1 MTDRD
6 YNILPAEH
14 LPKKSLETSD
24 ESDEINLRGLLRILW
39 RRRTAIA
46 SVVFLLTT
54 LAVIVLFQI
63 SPRYTASALVMIDP
77 RDTQI
82 VDIEAVM
89 SGLAGDMETIQSE
102 IEIIKSRGL
111 AEKVIRKTA
120 LYNNPEFNARL
131 RPVTFQDSVAGF
143 LRNAA
148 TALFSRSD
156 KPVAAREDQF
166 DLERVGIIRAFLRNL
181 EVSRRGHSRVIE
193 IRFESKRPRTAVVI
207 ANAIADLY
215 LVEQLEAKFEMTQ
228 RATLWLNDRLSELRE
243 KVEVTETAVE
253 AYRKQAGL
261 IEGEKASLASQQVSE
276 LNTQLV
282 LVRSARAEAEAR
294 LRDAE
299 FRLKKR
305 GGVYSVAEVLSSSLI
320 QRLREQEAQLDRKVA
335 ELASEYG
342 AKHPRM
348 INARAEMR
356 DLRDKIRIEVG
367 KIVQSF
373 RNEVKVVVAS
383 EKSLKESL
391 KMLQQRVAELNSSE
405 VQLRALQREAKANRD
420 LYETFLSRFKET
432 STQEDMQQ
440 IDARIITR
448 ADLPSAP
455 SFPNKRMIIALVFV
469 SSIFLGVVLAFAM
482 EHIDHGFRSME
493 QIERLI
499 GAPALGL
506 VPAVGKS
513 KGAPEKYAVEK
524 PTSMLGEAV
533 RTIYTA
539 LVLSNVDTP
548 PRVVLVTSA
557 LPKEGKTT
565 TTLLLGRLYAML
577 GKRAIIIDTDLRRPQ
592 VHAKLDLNE
601 TPGLVELLTGK
612 ATPEEVIQRDEAS
625 GADVIV
631 AGTAG
636 PNAAELLSSD
646 RLKSLL
652 SKLGEYY
659 DLVVLDSPPTM
670 AVADARVLAHFA
682 DRTILVI
689 RWAAT
694 KREIAAMAV
703 KHILDAGG
711 TLAGI
716 VLSRVNIRKHASY
729 GYGDSGYY
737 YGPARRYYGG

>member
-1 MTDRD
+1 
-6 YNILPAEH
+6 
-14 LPKKSLETSD
+14 
-24 ESDEINLRGLLRILW
+24 
-39 RRRTAIA
+39 
-46 SVVFLLTT
+46 
-54 LAVIVLFQI
+54 
-63 SPRYTASALVMIDP
+63 
-77 RDTQI
+77 
-82 VDIEAVM
+82 
-89 SGLAGDMETIQSE
+89 
-102 IEIIKSRGL
+102 
-111 AEKVIRKTA
+111 
-120 LYNNPEFNARL
+120 
-131 RPVTFQDSVAGF
+131 
-143 LRNAA
+143 
-148 TALFSRSD
+148 
-156 KPVAAREDQF
+156 
-166 DLERVGIIRAFLRNL
+166 
-181 EVSRRGHSRVIE
+181 
-193 IRFESKRPRTAVVI
+193 
-207 ANAIADLY
+207 
-215 LVEQLEAKFEMTQ
+215 
-228 RATLWLNDRLSELRE
+228 
-243 KVEVTETAVE
+243 
-253 AYRKQAGL
+253 
-261 IEGEKASLASQQVSE
+261 
-276 LNTQLV
+276 
-282 LVRSARAEAEAR
+282 
-294 LRDAE
+294 
-299 FRLKKR
+299 
-305 GGVYSVAEVLSSSLI
+305 
-320 QRLREQEAQLDRKVA
+320 LREQEAQLDRKVA

-356 DLRDKIRIEVG
+356 DLRDKIEGEVN

-373 RNEVKVVVAS
+373 RNKVSVVRAR
-383 EKSLKESL
+383 ENSLLESL
-391 KMLQQRVAELNSSE
+391 DLLQQRVAELNSSE

-469 SSIFLGVVLAFAM
+469 SSIFLGIVLAFAM

-565 TTLLLGRLYAML
+565 TALLLGRLYAML

-592 VHAKLDLNE
+592 VHLKLDLPE
-601 TPGLVELLTGK
+601 APGLVELLTGK
-612 ATPEEVIQRDEAS
+612 ATPEEVIRKDEAS

-631 AGTAG
+631 AGKAG

-670 AVADARVLAHFA
+670 AVADARVLAHIA

-694 KREIAAMAV
+694 RREIAAMAV

-737 YGPARRYYGG
+737 YGPARKYYGG